1 MNNCYYNCSP
11 KFHTGP
17 IRGIQEGGSDPML
30 FLVAALM
37 LLGVVLGTVA
47 HAPLT
52 ITAAVAAGI
61 AVWLAVFA
69 IRERLGRRRRT
80 SAN

>member
-1 MNNCYYNCSP
+1 
-11 KFHTGP
+11 
-17 IRGIQEGGSDPML
+17 ML

-52 ITAAVAAGI
+52 VTAAVAAVI
-61 AVWLAVFA
+61 AVWLGIFA

>member
-1 MNNCYYNCSP
+1 
-11 KFHTGP
+11 
-17 IRGIQEGGSDPML
+17 ML

-52 ITAAVAAGI
+52 FSVAVAAVI
-61 AVWLAVFA
+61 AVWLGIFA
-69 IRERLGRRRRT
+69 LRERHGRRRGT

>member
-1 MNNCYYNCSP
+1 
-11 KFHTGP
+11 
-17 IRGIQEGGSDPML
+17 ML

-52 ITAAVAAGI
+52 VTALVAVGI
-61 AVWLAVFA
+61 AVWLGVFA
-69 IRERLGRRRRT
+69 ARERHSRRT

>member
-1 MNNCYYNCSP
+1 
-11 KFHTGP
+11 
-17 IRGIQEGGSDPML
+17 ML

-47 HAPLT
+47 HAPLAVS
-52 ITAAVAAGI
+52 AAVAAVI
-61 AVWLAVFA
+61 AVWLGIFA
-69 IRERLGRRRRT
+69 LRERHSRRRRT